1 MPGAHGEGCG
11 CKPEA
16 DLGAGEFLLSYIDR
30 EGIRG
35 VNEQE
40 VGSAKRT
47 IRPYDDRLDDSLSC
61 KSEHGDAEIVRLFS
75 RLSFACMQ
83 VASLIVLG
91 GGEGRAPS
99 KVKIFANH
107 DDLDFTNVRDTE
119 CIQELELTEDFHGSV
134 EYPLKVTKLQNVTS
148 LSLYFPDNFGGD
160 CTEIVFIGLRGVGS
174 KYQRKAVQT
183 VYEAQA
189 NAKDHKQPG
198 DTFAPQMGI

>member
-1 MPGAHGEGCG
+1 MPGVHGEGCG
-11 CKPEA
+11 CKEEA
-16 DLGAGEFLLSYIDR
+16 EFAIGEFLFSYIDR
-30 EGIRG
+30 EGVRG

-47 IRPYDDRLDDSLSC
+47 IRPYHDRLDDSISC
-61 KSEHGDAEIVRLFS
+61 KSEEGDAEIIVYIPFIS
-75 RLSFACMQ
+75 SCK
-83 VASLIVLG
+83 VSSLIVIG

-99 KVKIFANH
+99 KVKIFANR

-119 CIQELELTEDFHGSV
+119 CVQELELAEDFHGSV

-148 LSLYFPDNFGGD
+148 LSLYFSENFGGD
-160 CTEIVFIGLRGVGS
+160 YTEIVYIGLRGTGS

-189 NAKDHKQPG
+189 NIKDHKQPG
-198 DTFAPQMGI
+198 ETFAPRMGV